1 MQTRFHFPGVDA
13 QESSCWVRWPVMF
26 SSFTWLPAC
35 LPHPFQSEGPV
46 SPFVS
51 LTAFPYSLLDLHP
64 SLLNLLSCEVLF
76 KKNLRLVFN
85 HVLNGHFETYILLTF
100 FRPFW
105 LSPRQVMVIPVGP
118 TCEKY
123 ALQVTSEM
131 FKVHNLGMWPVNV
144 IDLECYSC
152 L

>member
-1 MQTRFHFPGVDA
+1 MLGQMASDV
-13 QESSCWVRWPVMF
+13 F

-35 LPHPFQSEGPV
+35 LPLPFQSEGLV
-46 SPFVS
+46 STFVS
-51 LTAFPYSLLDLHP
+51 STAFPYSLLDLHP
-64 SLLNLLSCEVLF
+64 SLLNLLSCEVSFF
-76 KKNLRLVFN
+76 KKSLRLVFN
-85 HVLNGHFETYILLTF
+85 LVINGHFETYILLTF

-131 FKVHNLGMWPVNV
+131 FKVPNLGMWSVNV
-144 IDLECYSC
+144 IDLECYSH
-152 L
+152 LKTLHN

>member
-85 HVLNGHFETYILLTF
+85 HVLNGHFETYILLTS

-105 LSPRQVMVIPVGP
+105 LSPRQVMVIPVGKESDTTEWLNWTELSHSVVSDSLWPHGLKP
-118 TCEKY
+118 TRFLC
-123 ALQVTSEM
+123 
-131 FKVHNLGMWPVNV
+131 P
-144 IDLECYSC
+144 
-152 L
+152 